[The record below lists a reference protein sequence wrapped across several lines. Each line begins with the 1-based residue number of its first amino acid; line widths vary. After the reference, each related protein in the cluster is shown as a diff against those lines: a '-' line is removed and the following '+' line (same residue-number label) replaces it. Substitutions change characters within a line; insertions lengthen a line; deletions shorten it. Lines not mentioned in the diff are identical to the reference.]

1 MKKYDDIVVGSGIS
15 GLTMALI
22 LGMNGRKVL
31 LLEKEPRIGG
41 SVARF
46 YRKGVPFDIGF
57 HFTGGL
63 HEGGILHDILTALDL
78 NEFIQPVFYSGGNA
92 SSYLFESEN
101 EKFELPNGIEPLK
114 KKLKEYFKEETQAI
128 DSYFERVE
136 NVCANTPSMDLRSLT
151 DEQHFL
157 DEDGI
162 SLKES
167 LDGLTDN
174 TILKTLLSGLAMCYG
189 VRPSEISFAGHSRIS
204 QGLYQ
209 SIAGVKGGGAAF
221 VRAFEAKFK
230 GLDVDISCS
239 NYIKALEDVSDKKV
253 GRFILNSGEEVE
265 AENCILTIHPGE
277 ILKIIPKEHVRK
289 AFINRVTSFEPSTGF
304 FSVFAVLDQDY
315 EDPQFESSV
324 VSVFPHSDLDQLL
337 TPGYSGE
344 PAQLIIRSVEQV
356 RGRDCKTIVALEPSY
371 PEDVSEWEDSSTGR
385 RPQAYEDYKEDK
397 ADSIVRR
404 IYKTFPEY
412 EGRLTVLDTAS
423 RLTFRDY
430 LHNFDG
436 SAYGIKQKLSQFNLL
451 GRLPLRNL
459 FAAGQSSVLPG
470 VIGAMLS
477 SFIVGRYILDEE
489 EYSEFLRRRLD

>member
-22 LGMNGRKVL
+22 IGMNGRKVL

-63 HEGGILHDILTALDL
+63 HEGGILHEILTALDL
-78 NEFIQPVFYSGGNA
+78 NEFIQPVFYSGESA
-92 SSYLFESEN
+92 TSYIFESEN
-101 EKFELPNGIEPLK
+101 KYFELPNGIEKIK
-114 KKLKEYFKEETQAI
+114 KKLKEYFKEEAAAI
-128 DSYFERVE
+128 DSYFERIE
-136 NVCANTPSMDLRSLT
+136 KVCANTPSMDLRTLT
-151 DEQHFL
+151 AEQHFL

-162 SLKES
+162 SLKEA

-174 TILKTLLSGLAMCYG
+174 PLLKALLSGLAMCYG
-189 VRPSEISFAGHSRIS
+189 VRPEEISFAGHSRI
-204 QGLYQ
+204 GLGIYQ
-209 SIAGVKGGGAAF
+209 SLAGVKGGGAAF
-221 VRAFEAKFK
+221 IRAFEAKFK
-230 GLDVDISCS
+230 GLDVDISCN
-239 NYIKALEDVSDKKV
+239 NYIKALEDISDKKV
-253 GRFILNSGEEVE
+253 GRFIFNSGEEVE
-265 AENCILTIHPGE
+265 AENCIFTIHPRE
-277 ILKIIPKEHVRK
+277 ILKIIPEGHVRK
-289 AFINRVTSFEPSTGF
+289 AFTNRVTSFEPSTGF

-315 EDPQFESSV
+315 DDPNFESSV
-324 VSVFPHSDLDQLL
+324 VSMFPHCDVDQLL
-337 TPGYSGE
+337 TPGYSGD
-344 PAQLIIRSVEQV
+344 PALLIIRSVDQV

-371 PEDVSEWEDSSTGR
+371 PDDVREWEDSNTGD
-385 RPQAYEDYKEDK
+385 RPQGYKEYK
-397 ADSIVRR
+397 EERVNSIVRR
-404 IYKTFPEY
+404 IFDKFPEY
-412 EGRLTVLDTAS
+412 ENRLTVLDSAT

-459 FAAGQSSVLPG
+459 FAAGQSSLLPG

-489 EYSEFLRRRLD
+489 KYTKFLRSRLD